1 MAEYVEQSMEEMM
14 NEVEQME
21 RVMLLQ
27 SGEVKELLK
36 KRRHYEYKLQKRS
49 KRKEDFLEYIQYESN
64 LLSLLQLRRET
75 TGYHHKQAEIEGSIK
90 TRSARRLLN
99 GGVYLTLYSQDQQA
113 VQDPGAQEPAGCLH
127 LALTYPVLK
136 D

>member
-1 MAEYVEQSMEEMM
+1 MEEMM

-90 TRSARRLLN
+90 TRSARSLLN
-99 GGVYLTLYSQDQQA
+99 DGVYLSLFIFAGSTSCSRSWSTGTSRMSP
-113 VQDPGAQEPAGCLH
+113 PGSH
-127 LALTYPVLK
+127 ISSS
-136 D
+136 

>member
-1 MAEYVEQSMEEMM
+1 MAEYVEQAMEEMM

-36 KRRHYEYKLQKRS
+36 KRRHFEYKLQKRS
-49 KRKEDFLEYIQYESN
+49 KSKVDFLEYIQYESN
-64 LLSLLQLRRET
+64 LLSLLQIRRET

-90 TRSARRLLN
+90 TRSQYCYSSLFLSLVSFIKKTFLETLSVMFLLT
-99 GGVYLTLYSQDQQA
+99 VPVSIKIVSTLEY
-113 VQDPGAQEPAGCLH
+113 
-127 LALTYPVLK
+127 
-136 D
+136 

>member
-36 KRRHYEYKLQKRS
+36 KRRNYEYKLQKRS

-64 LLSLLQLRRET
+64 LLSLLQLRRES

-90 TRSARRLLN
+90 TRSVTVETRECSLL
-99 GGVYLTLYSQDQQA
+99 SQI
-113 VQDPGAQEPAGCLH
+113 EIFN
-127 LALTYPVLK
+127 K
-136 D
+136 

>member
-49 KRKEDFLEYIQYESN
+49 KRKEDFLEYIQYEAN
-64 LLSLLQLRRET
+64 LLSLLLLRRES

-90 TRSARRLLN
+90 TRSARTP
-99 GGVYLTLYSQDQQA
+99 GV
-113 VQDPGAQEPAGCLH
+113 
-127 LALTYPVLK
+127 
-136 D
+136 